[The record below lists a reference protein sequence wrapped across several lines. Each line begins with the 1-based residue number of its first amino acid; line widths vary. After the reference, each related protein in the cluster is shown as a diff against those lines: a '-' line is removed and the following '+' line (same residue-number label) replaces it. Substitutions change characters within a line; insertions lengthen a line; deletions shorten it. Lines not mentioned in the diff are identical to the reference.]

1 MATIIIEGNTFHTG
15 SSAIQN
21 NFEAGSIDPA
31 LIVEL
36 SEMKKKL
43 TESNSLKPAIEDVEN
58 AVKSRNKKTI
68 KETILKHGSEFTTTA
83 FANLASAGL
92 IAFINQFLK

>member
-43 TESNSLKPAIEDVEN
+43 TESDPLKPAAEDVEK
-58 AVKSRNKKTI
+58 AVKSKDWKMI
-68 KETILKHGSEFTTTA
+68 KDTILKHVPEFTTTA

-92 IAFINQFLK
+92 IAFINQFL